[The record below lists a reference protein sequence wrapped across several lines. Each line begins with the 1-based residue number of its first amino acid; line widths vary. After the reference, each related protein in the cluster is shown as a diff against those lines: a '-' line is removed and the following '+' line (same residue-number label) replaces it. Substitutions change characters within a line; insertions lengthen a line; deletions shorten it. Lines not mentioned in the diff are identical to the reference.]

1 MGSGSGSGVGVGS
14 DVGTGVGTG
23 FKVGIGLEVGTGLE
37 VDACSEAGG
46 WVSTCSETEALGR
59 VPRGWLCSAVGPAQA
74 ERAHSR
80 RSTVRIVF
88 HLRFLGFTGFRSF
101 FFDFIGT
108 SSNILKI
115 NTALYRY
122 KSKLE

>member
-46 WVSTCSETEALGR
+46 WVSTCSEAGALGR

-74 ERAHSR
+74 RGRTAGGAQLESF
-80 RSTVRIVF
+80 STCAF
-88 HLRFLGFTGFRSF
+88 WALRVSGHFSLISYVPPL
-101 FFDFIGT
+101 
-108 SSNILKI
+108 NILI
-115 NTALYRY
+115 LGYTDIRIT
-122 KSKLE
+122 